1 MPALQVRDFP
11 EELYQELKDYSA
23 LNHRSMAQ
31 QTVFAID
38 QMIHGTNCCK
48 DTAKALDASNE
59 QLRMEKR
66 KGILERAAERGGLR
80 NGNLRPIP
88 SPATVLS
95 EARSGRDADLDSLTD
110 EFLEGSA

>member
-38 QMIHGTNCCK
+38 QMIHGGDCCK
-48 DTAKALDASNE
+48 NTIKASEAPNE

-66 KGILERAAERGGLR
+66 KGILERATKRSALR
-80 NGNLRPIP
+80 NGNLQRIP
-88 SPATVLS
+88 SPAAVLS
-95 EARSGRDADLDSLTD
+95 EARFDRGADLDSLID
-110 EFLEGSA
+110 EFLEE